1 MTYNLDSEIM
11 DDGTYAYDDRLIS
24 RRDKVLPAF
33 YWPLHG
39 E

>member
-1 MTYNLDSEIM
+1 M

-24 RRDKVLPAF
+24 RWDEVLPAF